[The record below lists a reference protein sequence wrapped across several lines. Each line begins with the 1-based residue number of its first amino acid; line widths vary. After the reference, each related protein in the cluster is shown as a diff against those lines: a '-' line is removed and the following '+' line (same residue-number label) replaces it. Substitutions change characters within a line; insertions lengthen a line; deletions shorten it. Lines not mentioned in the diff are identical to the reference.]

1 MDKPDFEGLLGLR
14 GTLAKQAQPAQLALS
29 ALWVIVAIRELW
41 AILAAQAPLD
51 AMDSKVH
58 VEIRAPQAPRV

>member
-1 MDKPDFEGLLGLR
+1 LDKPDFEGLLGLR
-14 GTLAKQAQPAQLALS
+14 VPPAKQAQQARRALL

-41 AILAAQAPLD
+41 AILAAQAPLGT
-51 AMDSKVH
+51 MGSKVH